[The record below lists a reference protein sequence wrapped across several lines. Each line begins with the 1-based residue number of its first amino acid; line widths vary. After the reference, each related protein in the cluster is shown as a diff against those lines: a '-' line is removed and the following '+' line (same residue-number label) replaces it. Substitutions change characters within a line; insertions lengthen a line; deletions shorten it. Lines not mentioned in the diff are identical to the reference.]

1 MSDVPREFVFTRF
14 PARQGT
20 VWLRSAYLMFRQH
33 PAPWA
38 MLVLAYVAAIVAVS
52 AIPVAGPYVAGVLRP
67 VLAVGLL
74 AAAWKQERGGA
85 PELPQLFQGFR
96 SNVVSL
102 VCIGIFTVVGIW
114 LSVRASAL
122 VDGGRLLELRG
133 AAGTLTEEEL
143 GAGLREVRVQLGM
156 VLSTILSTLV
166 VVAAWWAP
174 ALVVFQDAR
183 ADNALVTSLR
193 AALANWKALAI
204 YGLTVFFYGIV
215 VTVFAIALLALFV
228 PAPAFQTVALVV
240 LLPYMLV
247 FVATL
252 HVSDYVSYRE
262 VFHANETLA
271 PLSRSAAP

>member
-1 MSDVPREFVFTRF
+1 
-14 PARQGT
+14 
-20 VWLRSAYLMFRQH
+20 
-33 PAPWA
+33 